1 MSLPVQLY
9 VYDLSNGLARQ
20 LSLSL
25 TGKQIDGIWHTSV
38 VVFGKEIFYGQ
49 GISITAPGQSHH
61 GQPLK
66 IVDMGQTDIDEETFE
81 EYLSEIRQHYT
92 ADKYHLLDFNCNSFT
107 NDVIGFLTGSSIPDW
122 IKDLPSDFLST
133 PFGAALRPTIDNMFR
148 PSAPG
153 APTPGTIQPTPQATQ
168 AAVNASPN
176 PALASALLQ
185 AVASQA
191 TLNTS
196 NLNVPSSSSVPAQP
210 TSTVTAP
217 VHICTNPSAFNNIL
231 KSHRT
236 VVAFFTSA
244 TCGPCRMIEPAF
256 ERLAHEKT
264 EAAKVGGSIAFV
276 KIDMGVGMGGMVAS
290 EYGVRVTPTFIFFLD
305 GKKKDELKGASQAE
319 LTSQTNMLLFEAF
332 PAHPHSKLAL
342 TALEKVSTNPIL
354 FTQVPNLDVVVNKLG
369 SFIDAAAIP
378 NAAGIKQT
386 LSTEILGYLK
396 GKFSS
401 DIQGPKN
408 NASPQIITKWT
419 NITMSLAAHLSPAQL
434 FPVVDM
440 WRLAILD
447 NAFSSWC
454 SASTTIDP
462 IQVFLV
468 KALSTLGNPDSQ
480 PSARNYIL
488 TTLRLLSNTFSNPT
502 LAQCILSPSGKRPGV
517 TALLISTL
525 LHEDASVRTAAASLV
540 FNISASIQKTRV
552 DQMRSMNGS
561 VAGLGEDGDWEVE
574 VVSAVLESIRNE
586 TQNEDIVHRLTAS
599 LGFLLR
605 LSPAYE
611 SQLGPFLEVL
621 QAKEILLSKLDK
633 EGFGEHGIQNKN
645 IRLLVEQVT
654 KFLC

>member
-1 MSLPVQLY
+1 MT
-9 VYDLSNGLARQ
+9 
-20 LSLSL
+20 L
-25 TGKQIDGIWHTSV
+25 T
-38 VVFGKEIFYGQ
+38 
-49 GISITAPGQSHH
+49 
-61 GQPLK
+61 
-66 IVDMGQTDIDEETFE
+66 
-81 EYLSEIRQHYT
+81 
-92 ADKYHLLDFNCNSFT
+92 
-107 NDVIGFLTGSSIPDW
+107 
-122 IKDLPSDFLST
+122 
-133 PFGAALRPTIDNMFR
+133 
-148 PSAPG
+148 
-153 APTPGTIQPTPQATQ
+153 
-168 AAVNASPN
+168 
-176 PALASALLQ
+176 
-185 AVASQA
+185 
-191 TLNTS
+191 
-196 NLNVPSSSSVPAQP
+196 
-210 TSTVTAP
+210 
-217 VHICTNPSAFNNIL
+217 
-231 KSHRT
+231 
-236 VVAFFTSA
+236 
-244 TCGPCRMIEPAF
+244 
-256 ERLAHEKT
+256 
-264 EAAKVGGSIAFV
+264 
-276 KIDMGVGMGGMVAS
+276 
-290 EYGVRVTPTFIFFLD
+290 
-305 GKKKDELKGASQAE
+305 
-319 LTSQTNMLLFEAF
+319 
-332 PAHPHSKLAL
+332 
-342 TALEKVSTNPIL
+342 
-354 FTQVPNLDVVVNKLG
+354 
-369 SFIDAAAIP
+369 
-378 NAAGIKQT
+378 
-386 LSTEILGYLK
+386 
-396 GKFSS
+396 
-401 DIQGPKN
+401 
-408 NASPQIITKWT
+408 
-419 NITMSLAAHLSPAQL
+419 AHLSPAQL

-586 TQNEDIVHRLTAS
+586 TRNEDIGELPVSNRSCRQDFTWHCSTSTVVHRLTAS

-654 KFLC
+654 KFLCWFETYGDNIRTNCLQNCFSEDGGIRDATNEDGSTKSTKSDWESLALRLEPIPGEGTLRPRSPSC